1 MGSIGIDWHYMLA
14 AIANFVLFFILIGLF
29 IWVVIKLS
37 RNNKTR
43 KPIDIA
49 KDRYAQGKITLEE
62 FDQIKRELSK
72 E

>member
-1 MGSIGIDWHYMLA
+1 MGAIGIDWQYMLA
-14 AIANFVLFFILIGLF
+14 AIANFVLFFALIGLF

-49 KDRYAQGKITLEE
+49 KDRYAKGEIKLEE
-62 FDQIKRELSK
+62 FDQIKQKLGE